1 MNRLENKVA
10 VVTGGGS
17 GIGRA
22 IAITFAKENADV
34 CVVGRTLSKLQDT
47 AREIEKIGRKALA
60 VTADISKIPEIEK
73 MVKATIDYFGKID
86 ILVNDAGITYLSPTL
101 NVTEEKWD
109 EVINIDLKGTFF
121 TAQKVLPY
129 MLKQGKGKIINIAS
143 AAGVEGE
150 PEFAAYC
157 AAKGGVINLT
167 RSMGVELAPKK
178 INVNTIAPGLTLS
191 NPNIN
196 FTPDPKMSALLSVI
210 LERIPAGRG
219 AQPEEIA
226 YAAVYL
232 ASDESDFLV
241 GTTLFV
247 DGGETA
253 R

>member
-1 MNRLENKVA
+1 
-10 VVTGGGS
+10 
-17 GIGRA
+17 
-22 IAITFAKENADV
+22 
-34 CVVGRTLSKLQDT
+34 
-47 AREIEKIGRKALA
+47 
-60 VTADISKIPEIEK
+60 

-86 ILVNDAGITYLSPTL
+86 ILVNNAGITYLSPIL
-101 NVTEEKWD
+101 DVTEEKWD
-109 EVINIDLKGTFF
+109 EVINTDLKGTFF

-143 AAGVEGE
+143 ALGVEGE
-150 PEFAAYC
+150 PEIPAYC

-178 INVNTIAPGLTLS
+178 INVNAIAPGLTLNS

-196 FTPDPKMSALLSVI
+196 FTPDPKMSARLSVT
-210 LERIPAGRG
+210 LQRIPAGRP
-219 AQPEEIA
+219 ARPEEIA